1 MDTEKKEAEK
11 NNTEKSDNPLD
22 KVITVPPL
30 TVLKYA
36 SDQTKE
42 SSDIRKG
49 EKDNGS

>member
-36 SDQTKE
+36 SDQTKKTNVMK
-42 SSDIRKG
+42 KG
-49 EKDNGS
+49 EKQNGS